1 MKKNKKNLRQK
12 LIPAFI
18 VTACIPITIF
28 ALISQ
33 TRLRKSTLE
42 NLNMQ
47 SEADLQKAN
56 QSLNM
61 TLDKYETILYDIA
74 TDEEFLDLTLTVWSE
89 DDIMEADKYALRRE
103 FAHICNRN
111 DGVDGIQLVQE
122 NKKRIFYDR
131 LSSSSV
137 NSTWMNEVEIPQKE
151 SLLSHFAGESQSKK
165 TPEPM
170 FHIARKVVDYWDI
183 KKNLG
188 YLVLSV
194 SMDAMDSVV
203 SSGSGTKIYLIENKK
218 IIGAQNTKE
227 LGKSVS
233 TLDDRDVNIRKI
245 KNDRSGWTIL
255 LCQSAKEYKRAIREQ
270 AAFWILIATII
281 LVVFV
286 LLIYRV
292 TRPVMISVNEIVSA
306 MKNLENEKFCNR
318 LPVHEQ
324 DSIEVQ
330 QISEGFNEMAE
341 RIRNLIK
348 QVKISALEQKNAEI
362 SALEAQIDPHF
373 LYNILDT
380 INWKAIENE
389 QYEISDMLVAL
400 ADILRY
406 AINDAGEITTIGEE
420 KKWLEKY
427 LLLHQEKLGEKIEL
441 EFKCEKA
448 YEEYKI
454 HKMLIQPFIEN
465 AVKYGFRGQKG
476 EHRIKIE
483 CSKAGEQLH
492 ILIENNGRP
501 IEKEKLTELNQG
513 IEIKN
518 HLGISNVRKRL
529 NLYYGE
535 DATVYFESSL
545 EQGTKVHLFVPL
557 IGGEEDA
564 DSGN

>member
-18 VTACIPITIF
+18 ITNF

-89 DDIMEADKYALRRE
+89 DDIMEADEYALRRE

-137 NSTWMNEVEIPQKE
+137 NSTWIGKIEVLQKE
-151 SLLSHFAGESQSKK
+151 SLLSHFTGESQSEK

-183 KKNLG
+183 KKDLG

-203 SSGSGTKIYLIENKK
+203 SSGSGTKIYLIENEK

-270 AAFWILIATII
+270 AVFWFLIATII

-292 TRPVMISVNEIVSA
+292 TRPVMLSVNEIVSA
-306 MKNLENEKFCNR
+306 MKNLEKEKFCNR
-318 LPVHEQ
+318 LSISEQ

-330 QISEGFNEMAE
+330 QISEGFNELSE
-341 RIRNLIK
+341 RIRNLIE

-441 EFKCEKA
+441 EFKCEKV
-448 YEEYKI
+448 YEKYKI
-454 HKMLIQPFIEN
+454 HKMLMQPFIEN

-476 EHRIKIE
+476 EHKIKIE

-492 ILIENNGRP
+492 ILIENNGQL
-501 IEKEKLTELNQG
+501 IENEKLKELNQG

-529 NLYYGE
+529 KLYYGE
-535 DATVYFESSL
+535 EAVVYFESSL

-564 DSGN
+564 DSDN